1 VPVEIPKDLVEL
13 LTSGVSILVAT
24 RDTQRLPEAVRAF
37 APVIAPD
44 RRHLAII
51 VPSGP
56 GDRTIANLKDNG
68 RIAVAFSR
76 AIDDLSVQVKGTST
90 DLRPTTD
97 VDRTI
102 VDRYHAA
109 YIEGLYLIGMPRSLT
124 SRFRCFPGTVVT
136 VEVEGVFNQ
145 TPGPGAGKPFEAR

>member
-1 VPVEIPKDLVEL
+1 MPVEIPKDLVEL

-44 RRHLAII
+44 RRHL
-51 VPSGP
+51 
-56 GDRTIANLKDNG
+56 ANLKDNG